1 MQGVKT
7 SPQSLLKSDGSL
19 FYLYGEDVDALAETA
34 DQLLTKG
41 DPEAVRLRVDIS
53 ELGRVETESR
63 SQGLFGPSSCYALI
77 RNAQSASPKQ
87 SEHLLK
93 MASEVRPENRL
104 IICAPGIE
112 WKKALHKKMLD
123 HQGSDSCDLFQ
134 SEFHLPTPAQFQN
147 WLADEIRQ
155 MELQVSEEAVQMM
168 GERLHGLR
176 AAARQMLERLRLYD
190 HGRSEL
196 ITIEIVGDLLGER
209 SPEDIEAY
217 CHAVATRNPAA
228 LSLLRRLIC
237 EQQVAEVQ
245 LISWLGIRINQL
257 LIYCWYQA
265 QRDRNPIQ
273 RARVFGAARKYVPGE
288 AKQWSGREL
297 SLAMK
302 RITEA
307 EKLIKGA
314 SIESNLVVLERMTMA
329 LLVHEGGME

>member
-1 MQGVKT
+1 MKAVKL
-7 SPQSLLKSDGSL
+7 SPDRLLQSEGSL

-34 DQLLTKG
+34 DLLLAEG

-53 ELGRVETESR
+53 ELARIETESR
-63 SQGLFGPSSCYALI
+63 SQGLFGPSKCYALI
-77 RNAQSASPKQ
+77 RNAESASPKQ
-87 SEHLLK
+87 GEHLLK
-93 MASEVRPENRL
+93 MVSESRAENRL
-104 IICAPGIE
+104 VICAPGIE

-123 HQGSDSCDLFQ
+123 HTGSDTCDLIQ
-134 SEFHLPTPAQFQN
+134 CEFHLPTPAQFQR
-147 WLADEIRQ
+147 WLTDEIKRQ
-155 MELQVSEEAVQMM
+155 KLDISEEAIQMM

-190 HGRSEL
+190 NGKGEP
-196 ITIEIVGDLLGER
+196 ITVEVVGDLLGER

-217 CHAVATRNPAA
+217 CHAVASRNPAA
-228 LSLLRRLIC
+228 LTLLHRLIC

-257 LIYCWYQA
+257 LMYCWYQS
-265 QRDRNPIQ
+265 QRERNPIQ
-273 RARVFGAARKYVPGE
+273 KARVFGVARKHLPAE

-297 SLAMK
+297 SHAMK
-302 RITEA
+302 QITEA

-329 LLVHEGGME
+329 LLDRSRAA